1 MSGREDA
8 ASDLSDGVDAFAD
21 LMREPPDPPADGE
34 WVDDPRRRRARRR
47 RGWIIAAVL
56 LLVLVGAP
64 VTYTAWALNAPV
76 AAPVGTMSTPQAAA
90 AAPVALTLPAEGA
103 TAISVSGGEA
113 YLGDTAAGIWAA
125 TGGDDPRPIAS
136 ITKLVTA
143 MVILDAIPLAGSDDP
158 GPTITFT
165 KADHDLYDEY
175 YVQGA
180 TIAPMPTGSTL
191 SLHDALATMLIPSA
205 SNYADAVSRWVFGS
219 QGAFVDAARAW
230 LDEQGLTGTTI
241 VEPTGLSPDNTSRP
255 SELIAIGRLAAANP
269 VISRIA
275 STGTLALQGPGFMVN
290 TNSLLGREGV
300 TGLKTGT
307 FGLGSYN
314 LLFTASLDV
323 GIGAPLQV
331 TGIRMGGA
339 TRDSTNAD
347 VIALLS
353 SIRSGFHEVPVSAA
367 GQEIGAFTTA
377 WGASATLVL
386 RDAASVL
393 TWSDTPI
400 VASLST
406 TAPVTFRD
414 GEEVGVMTWTAG
426 PNTATSV
433 VEVEG
438 EIEPPT
444 EWWRLTHPSELGLP
458 WDPPPG

>member
-1 MSGREDA
+1 MSRREDA
-8 ASDLSDGVDAFAD
+8 ASAPFDDVDAFAD
-21 LMREPPDPPADGE
+21 LMREQPDPPADGE

-47 RGWIIAAVL
+47 RGLIIALVL

-64 VTYTAWALNAPV
+64 VAYAAWALNAPV
-76 AAPVGTMSTPQAAA
+76 AAPVGTMSTPQVAA

-125 TGGDDPRPIAS
+125 NGGDDPRPIAS

-158 GPTITFT
+158 WPTITFT

-180 TIAPMPTGSTL
+180 TIAPMPTGDTL

-230 LDEQGLTGTTI
+230 LDAQGLTGTTI

-255 SELIAIGRLAAANP
+255 SELITIGKLAAANP
-269 VISRIA
+269 VISQIA
-275 STGTLALQGPGFMVN
+275 ATGTLALRGPGFMVN
-290 TNSLLGREGV
+290 TNSLLGRDGV

-307 FGLGSYN
+307 FGLDSYN
-314 LLFTASLDV
+314 LLFTAALDV

-331 TGIRMGGA
+331 TGVRMGGA

-347 VIALLS
+347 VLALLS
-353 SIRSGFHEVPVSAA
+353 SIRAGFHEVPVSTA
-367 GQEIGAFTTA
+367 GQEIGSFTTA

-400 VASLST
+400 TASLST
-406 TAPVTFRD
+406 TAPVTYRD
-414 GEEVGVMTWTAG
+414 GEEIGSMTWTAG

-438 EIEPPT
+438 DIEPPT
-444 EWWRLTHPSELGLP
+444 EWWRLTHPTELGLP
-458 WDPPPG
+458 WGPPPG